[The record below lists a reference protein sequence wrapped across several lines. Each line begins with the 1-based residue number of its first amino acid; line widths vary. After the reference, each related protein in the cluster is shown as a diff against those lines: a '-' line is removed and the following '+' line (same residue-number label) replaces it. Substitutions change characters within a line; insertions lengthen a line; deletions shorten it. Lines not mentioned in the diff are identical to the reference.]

1 MTDMLRDIYT
11 INRLNTELHQVLKG
25 SFPLV
30 WVAGEV
36 TNLAKPSSGHLY
48 FSLKDRHAQIRCA
61 IFRHKRQV
69 LRSMPSNGEHVL
81 VRARIAL
88 YEPRGDCQL
97 IIEHLE
103 PAGEGQRQRA
113 FDALKA
119 KLQAEGLFDVK
130 RKQALPEYPR
140 RIGLITSPSGAA
152 LHDIL
157 HVLGRRY
164 PSAQVMIY
172 PTLVQG
178 VEAPTELQRALQC
191 ALHRA
196 DCDLLIL
203 TRGGGAQEDLVAFND
218 EALVRCIASAQIP
231 LVSAVGHE
239 IDFTLADFVADQR
252 APTPSA
258 AAELVT
264 PDQATVQRKLAGIMA
279 QLTYRWQQ
287 GLQRHR
293 QAIDQLAHRL
303 QRVHPE
309 NQLRQQQQRLDEY
322 QHRMLLLYQR
332 HQQTEAFRLAELA
345 QRLQAQHPK
354 AVLRQTATQLE
365 QMHRRLSVRMREQL
379 RGHSTT
385 LQQVTGQLHLLS
397 PLATL
402 QRGYSI
408 VRDDAESRVIR
419 RADQVQLGELLQVQ
433 LAEGCL
439 AVQVDQVIK

>member
-1 MTDMLRDIYT
+1 MLRDIYT
-11 INRLNTELHQVLKG
+11 INRLNAELHQVLKG

-36 TNLAKPSSGHLY
+36 SNLAKPSSGHLY

-69 LRSMPSNGEHVL
+69 LRCLPSNGEQVL
-81 VRARIAL
+81 VRARVAL

-97 IIEHLE
+97 IVEHLE

-119 KLQAEGLFDVK
+119 KLEAEGLFDVK

-152 LHDIL
+152 VQDIL
-157 HVLGRRY
+157 QVLGRRF
-164 PSAQVMIY
+164 PCVQVMIY

-178 VEAPTELQRALQC
+178 AEAPADLQRALQC

-196 DCDLLIL
+196 ECDLLVV

-231 LVSAVGHE
+231 VVSAVGHE
-239 IDFTLADFVADQR
+239 IDFTLADFVADRR

-264 PDQATVQRKLAGIMA
+264 PDQASVQRKLASMMA
-279 QLTYRWQQ
+279 QLTYRWQH
-287 GLQRHR
+287 GLQRQQ
-293 QAIDQLAHRL
+293 QAVDQLAHRL
-303 QRVHPE
+303 QRLHPE
-309 NQLRQQQQRLDEY
+309 SQLRQQQQRLDEL
-322 QHRMLLLYQR
+322 QHRMLLLHQR
-332 HQQTEAFRLAELA
+332 HQQRVAFRLAELA
-345 QRLQAQHPK
+345 QRLQTQHPK
-354 AVLRQTATQLE
+354 AVLQRAATQLN
-365 QMHRRLSVRMREQL
+365 QVHHRLDATMRDQL
-379 RGHSTT
+379 RGHSTA
-385 LQQVTGQLHLLS
+385 LQQAAGQLQVLS

-402 QRGYSI
+402 RRGYSI
-408 VRDDAESRVIR
+408 VRDVAESRVIR

-433 LAEGCL
+433 LAEDSL
-439 AVQVDQVIK
+439 AVRVDQAVQ